1 MPFKI
6 VRNDL
11 TRMLVDVIVN
21 TANEEPIYSS
31 GTDTAVYKAAGV
43 EELLAARREIGC
55 MEEGEVAITPGFKL
69 PAKYIIHAVSPFY
82 INGKYGEEEKLR
94 SCYRKSLFLAL
105 ENGCESIA
113 FPLISTGGFGYP
125 KEEGMGIAVD
135 EINKFLLQHDM
146 MIYLVVFDEKAT
158 KLAMRLQP
166 ALDAYI
172 DEHYVK
178 EKHVEEYCRDSDF
191 YHVEDIDDESIDI
204 SWSGSAFCDDES
216 EESSQ
221 DIDKRVEESS
231 KLKFQRPRYI
241 SNSSPRCEATKIS
254 SAQAKKKDYWEIESD
269 GLSDRLKHLSDTF
282 QEYLFYLIERKGLTN
297 PEVYTDALIT
307 KQTFSKIKKNPNY
320 HPDKTTALR
329 LCIGARLSLDE
340 TKDLLARA
348 GYALSPCDKMDVIFG
363 FYIENEVY
371 DIYAIDISL
380 EKNGLPCFIG

>member
-11 TRMLVDVIVN
+11 TRMQVDVIVN
-21 TANEEPIYSS
+21 TANEDPIYSS

-55 MEEGEVAITPGFKL
+55 MEEGDVAITPGFQL
-69 PAKYIIHAVSPFY
+69 SAKYIIHAVSPFY

-105 ENGCESIA
+105 ENECESIA

-135 EINKFLLQHDM
+135 EINKFLLHYDM
-146 MIYLVVFDEKAT
+146 MVYLVVFDEKAT

-178 EKHVEEYCRDSDF
+178 EKRVEEYCCDSDF
-191 YHVEDIDDESIDI
+191 YQVEDIGDEFADLWLSAPIFGDDDL
-204 SWSGSAFCDDES
+204 D
-216 EESSQ
+216 ESSQ
-221 DIDKRVEESS
+221 DKDKFVEESNKS
-231 KLKFQRPRYI
+231 IRQRP
-241 SNSSPRCEATKIS
+241 SNVWNNVPTCES
-254 SAQAKKKDYWEIESD
+254 SAMVPVPQKKKDYWEIESD
-269 GLSDRLKHLSDTF
+269 GLNDRLKHLSDTF

-329 LCIGARLSLDE
+329 LCVGARLSLDE

-380 EKNGLPCFIG
+380 ERNGLPCFIG